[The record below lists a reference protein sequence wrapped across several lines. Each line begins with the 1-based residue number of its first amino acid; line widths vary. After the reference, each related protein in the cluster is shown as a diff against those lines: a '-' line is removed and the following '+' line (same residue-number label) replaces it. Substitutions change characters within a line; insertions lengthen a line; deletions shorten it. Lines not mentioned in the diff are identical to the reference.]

1 MRLSRFVLRCAVPAL
16 LAFGLGACAT
26 QPREQVEV
34 GVGTQTPL
42 AFKAADYAALYVP
55 YAMMATA
62 AYTNP
67 SGLNANYCPDAT
79 VLSHPARG
87 ESARDKEFRE
97 KVRHWVIDLNAHGWQ
112 CHSGVISSLKCPRK
126 LGPDC
131 RPVGGLE
138 YHVWQ
143 RKQGNAC
150 REVVIAFR
158 GTDVTDLGDW
168 ISNFRW
174 LYRLVPRFD
183 QYAQVQDH
191 ISGIVRHLK
200 RECGSTAT
208 QFVSAGHSLGGG
220 LAQQA
225 AYADKDGSIH
235 YVYAFDP
242 SPVTGF
248 FDVSELVR
256 SHSTRGLGV
265 DRAYEAGEI
274 LALPR
279 LLVENIFPPAS
290 CHPRIRMVRFNVLHG
305 LPLTQHSMA
314 DLTEQMRIV
323 ARAPGVNPRKV
334 DDSLKARSCTEP
346 PPLILSPA

>member
-1 MRLSRFVLRCAVPAL
+1 MWLSRFVLRSAVPAL

-26 QPREQVEV
+26 QPRDQVQV
-34 GVGTQTPL
+34 SVGTQVPV
-42 AFKAADYAALYVP
+42 ASKAADYAALYVP

-62 AYTNP
+62 AYTKP
-67 SGLNANYCPDAT
+67 SGLNANYCPDAV
-79 VLSHPARG
+79 VLGHAMEG
-87 ESARDKEFRE
+87 ESPSDRDFRE
-97 KVRHWVIDLNAHGWQ
+97 KVRRWVIDLNMHGWQ
-112 CHSGVISSLKCPRK
+112 CHSGVVGSLKCPRK

-131 RPVGGLE
+131 SPVSGLE
-138 YHVWQ
+138 FHIWQ
-143 RKQGNAC
+143 RRQGNVC

-158 GTDVTDLGDW
+158 GTDVNDLGDW

-191 ISGIVRHLK
+191 ISSIVRHLK
-200 RECGSTAT
+200 RECGSAAA

-248 FDVSELVR
+248 FDVSELIR
-256 SHSTRGLGV
+256 AHSTRGLGV

-279 LLVENIFPPAS
+279 LLVENIFPPAA
-290 CHPRIRMVRFNVLHG
+290 CHPRIRTVRFNVLTG
-305 LPLTQHSMA
+305 LPLEQHSMA
-314 DLTEQMRIV
+314 DLTEKMLV
-323 ARAPGVNPRKV
+323 AARTPGANPKRV
-334 DDSLKARSCTEP
+334 DDSLEARSCTEP
-346 PPLILSPA
+346 PPLILPPA